1 MTMTREMLSLH
12 SIALRHSS
20 QPFRSPLLSAPRRLA
35 ALALVLCSSTL
46 VCCALPAFLVLL
58 GAGSVLATA
67 LSWWPGLAVL
77 SEQKT
82 VVFGLAAAALVIAG
96 VGMRRSARLPCPL
109 DPQAAQRC
117 RQRRRQAQALY
128 ALSCS
133 LFAIGSFAAFVLPL
147 LAWR

>member
-1 MTMTREMLSLH
+1 MMQAMSPLH
-12 SIALRHSS
+12 SIALHQSS
-20 QPFRSPLLSAPRRLA
+20 QPIRSPLLSAPRRLA

-46 VCCALPAFLVLL
+46 VCCALPALLVLL

-67 LSWWPGLAVL
+67 LSWWPGLTIL

-96 VGMRRSARLPCPL
+96 LALWRSARLPCPTNPL
-109 DPQAAQRC
+109 HAQRC

-133 LFAIGSFAAFVLPL
+133 LFAIGSLAAFVLPL
-147 LAWR
+147 LSWQ

>member
-1 MTMTREMLSLH
+1 
-12 SIALRHSS
+12 
-20 QPFRSPLLSAPRRLA
+20 
-35 ALALVLCSSTL
+35 
-46 VCCALPAFLVLL
+46 VLL

-67 LSWWPGLAVL
+67 LSWWPGLSVL

-82 VVFGLAAAALVIAG
+82 VVFGLAAAALLIAG
-96 VGMRRSARLPCPL
+96 LALWRSAHLPCPT
-109 DPQAAQRC
+109 DPRQAERC

-133 LFAIGSFAAFVLPL
+133 LFGIGSLAAFVLPL

>member
-1 MTMTREMLSLH
+1 MTMIRATPSLH

-20 QPFRSPLLSAPRRLA
+20 HPFSSPLLSAPRRLA

-46 VCCALPAFLVLL
+46 VCCALPALLVLL

-77 SEQKT
+77 SEQKE

-96 VGMRRSARLPCPL
+96 LTLWRSARLPCPTN
-109 DPQAAQRC
+109 PREAHRC
-117 RQRRRQAQALY
+117 RQRRRQAQAIY
-128 ALSCS
+128 GLSCS
-133 LFAIGSFAAFVLPL
+133 LFAIGSIAAFVLPL
-147 LAWR
+147 LTWR

>member
-1 MTMTREMLSLH
+1 M
-12 SIALRHSS
+12 
-20 QPFRSPLLSAPRRLA
+20 QPFRSQLLTAPRRLA
-35 ALALVLCSSTL
+35 AFALVLCSSTL

-67 LSWWPGLAVL
+67 LSWWPGLALL
-77 SEQKT
+77 SEQKV

-96 VGMRRSARLPCPL
+96 LALWQSARLPCPTNPL
-109 DPQAAQRC
+109 QAQRC
-117 RQRRRQAQALY
+117 RHQRRQAQVLY

-133 LFAIGSFAAFVLPL
+133 LFAIGSLAAFVLPL